1 MDVEYSA
8 SSVKMQNLWEGKNGS
23 KMKHVFLEDEKE
35 KNIHVV
41 VMIFV

>member
-1 MDVEYSA
+1 MEYNSA
-8 SSVKMQNLWEGKNGS
+8 SVKMQNPWEGKNGS